1 VVANGALDPFAVE
14 AAQNF
19 PYLVPNIDIQY
30 LQHEVGIVVG
40 YWRSVSHALN
50 CFVVESFI
58 DEMAINAQDDP
69 YIFRRKLL
77 WNHKEPRWQNVLDA
91 VARKAAWTDG
101 APKGHHYGIALMSGY
116 DTFMAQVAE
125 VSVEGG
131 KLKVHRIVCVVDC
144 GRIVNPGIVESQAE
158 GSIIFG
164 LTAALF
170 GEVNIDGGKVKEQNF
185 DSYRVLRI
193 HEVPKIEVHLIE
205 SDDKP
210 GGMGEPATALVA
222 PAVCNAIYAATGRRL
237 RSLPIA
243 KQGFTI

>member
-1 VVANGALDPFAVE
+1 
-14 AAQNF
+14 
-19 PYLVPNIDIQY
+19 
-30 LQHEVGIVVG
+30 
-40 YWRSVSHALN
+40 
-50 CFVVESFI
+50 
-58 DEMAINAQDDP
+58 
-69 YIFRRKLL
+69 
-77 WNHKEPRWQNVLDA
+77 
-91 VARKAAWTDG
+91 
-101 APKGHHYGIALMSGY
+101 
-116 DTFMAQVAE
+116 
-125 VSVEGG
+125 
-131 KLKVHRIVCVVDC
+131 
-144 GRIVNPGIVESQAE
+144 
-158 GSIIFG
+158 
-164 LTAALF
+164 LF